1 MLHLETQI
9 KLDDRICHEAN
20 LTSRFSEGDLRRIGD
35 WCWDGY
41 DRDVQSRSTWLRRTQ
56 AAMDLALQLQREKSF
71 PWPGCSNVAFPL
83 VTIAAME
90 FHSRAYPTLIQGT
103 NIVKARVP
111 GPDPQGT
118 QHSRAIRV
126 GAYMSYQVLEEDQAW
141 EEQMDRLLLQL
152 PIVGSVFKKSRYVP
166 VQGINVSEMVPSV
179 KLVMDYYAK
188 SVETC
193 ARKTHVIELYRN
205 EVHERCVGGV
215 FRDFLDEA
223 WYKSPSAPPQME
235 GQVEADRR
243 MGLNPPFAD
252 ESTPLTF
259 LEQHC
264 WLDADGDGYAEP
276 YIITIEANSKS
287 VARIIARWEDPAD
300 VEKVGNRILRIKA
313 TEQFTGYVLI
323 PSPDGSVYGMG
334 FGVLLGPLNE
344 AVNTTLNQLVD
355 AGTLANTAGG
365 FLARGVKFRGGQY
378 TFTQFGWNRVDCT
391 GDDLQKSIF
400 PLPVREPSNVLFQVL
415 GFLVNYTQ
423 RISGSTDMLAGENPG
438 QNTPAQTS
446 QTMVAQGMKI
456 YSALFKRVW
465 RCMKEEFSKLYILNG
480 RYLPI
485 EKNFGDGGKI
495 SREDFLG
502 DPGQIVP
509 AADPNVVSEEMRI
522 QLALM
527 ISERARMVPGYSIEA
542 AERNLHEAMKL
553 EGSAILY
560 PGPDKVPPLP
570 NPKVQ
575 VEQMKMEMKKLELQQ
590 AQQEF
595 TMEMQ
600 EQQKLNQAEIIKL
613 IAQAE
618 ALAAQ
623 AQSEQAGHQIA
634 LIESM
639 IGMLKLRNE
648 NIKHHIDSVL
658 KAAEIDNDRRA
669 IEKQPATTGGG
680 D

>member
-1 MLHLETQI
+1 MLNLETQI
-9 KLDDRICHEAN
+9 KLDDKICHEAN
-20 LTSRFSEGDLRRIGD
+20 LCSRFSEDDLKRIGS

-41 DRDVQSRSTWLRRTQ
+41 ERDVQSREVWLRRTQ
-56 AAMDLALQLQREKSF
+56 AAMDLALQLQREKSS
-71 PWPGCSNVAFPL
+71 PWPNCSNVAFPL

-90 FHSRAYPTLIQGT
+90 FHSRAYPALLQGSQ
-103 NIVKARVP
+103 IVKARVP
-111 GPDPQGT
+111 GPDPQG
-118 QHSRAIRV
+118 QLKARAERV
-126 GAYMSYQVLEEDQAW
+126 GRYMSYQCLEEDQAW

-152 PIVGSVFKKSRYVP
+152 PIVGSVFKKSRFLP
-166 VQGINVSEMVPSV
+166 VQGINVSEMVPAV

-188 SVETC
+188 SVESC

-205 EVHERCVGGV
+205 EVHERCVGGT
-215 FRDFLDEA
+215 FRDFLDEP
-223 WYKSPSAPPQME
+223 WYRSPSAPPQTE
-235 GQVEADRR
+235 GDVEADRR
-243 MGLNPPFAD
+243 KGLNPPFAD

-264 WLDADGDGYAEP
+264 WMDADGDGYAEP

-287 VARIIARWEDPAD
+287 VARIIARWEDPKD
-300 VEKVGNRILRIKA
+300 VERVGNRVLRIRA

-344 AVNTTLNQLVD
+344 AVNTILNQLVD

-391 GDDLQKSIF
+391 GDDLQKSVF

-480 RYLPI
+480 RYLPA
-485 EKNFGDGGKI
+485 EKLFGDGGKI

-502 DPGQIVP
+502 DPSQIVP
-509 AADPNVVSEEMRI
+509 AADPNIISEEMRI
-522 QLALM
+522 QLALL
-527 ISERARMVPGYSIEA
+527 ISERARMIPGYSIEA
-542 AERNLHEAMKL
+542 AERNLHSAMQL
-553 EGSAILY
+553 EGSDVLY

-575 VEQMKMEMKKLELQQ
+575 VEEMKMKVKMQDLQMKQQQFAMELQ
-590 AQQEF
+590 E
-595 TMEMQ
+595 
-600 EQQKLNQAEIIKL
+600 EQKVNQANIIQM
-613 IAQAE
+613 IAHAE
-618 ALAAQ
+618 QLAAQ
-623 AQSEQAGHQIA
+623 AQSEQQGHQIA

-639 IGMLKLRNE
+639 IGAMKLRNE
-648 NIKHHIDSVL
+648 QLKMHIDSVL
-658 KAAEIDNDRRA
+658 KAAEIDNERRA
-669 IEKQPATTGGG
+669 IEKQPAGNGG